1 MGLLSKLVKKVGKKT
16 KPRGGGILS
25 QIRRRG
31 GFAGAIPMPISGRM
45 GRINRL
51 FGDMKFRDPILAA
64 EQEKADRGIIGR
76 DFADFSIRSSRPRL
90 GFGLGEL
97 LPRIKDKV
105 PLAPVFSGMPI
116 PQMVGQPQMLP
127 QPIPRVPV
135 EEKFS
140 EISTPDFA
148 MRDAQMDMMEPR
160 MMMAE
165 GDVAE
170 TGRTISDADSDL
182 MKRYAIGDV
191 LRESGITISD
201 QDKNVIINSVLEQT
215 KGRSLS
221 NQDIQMIINMIPR
234 RSGRTISNQDRVMMA
249 DGDVALSEE
258 AATDSLDNF
267 LNADPEQVEFGMESR
282 LRNVTLEMM
291 DALSRGDLDAV
302 RELEAEKIM
311 LEKMLRDKK
320 MPKYGPPPRRP
331 EGMAAGGEASFPDL
345 TGDGKVTQADILK
358 GRGVFAEGDEVSM
371 MLMEMDES
379 DDMSE
384 EEMEGLEGLS
394 EVSGP
399 ETEMLNNI
407 INQIIELIAQGATE
421 EQIIQF
427 LMEQGLDEED
437 ITEVMSML
445 SQEMTAG
452 GEEGID
458 SQLAALG

>member
-1 MGLLSKLVKKVGKKT
+1 MGLFSKLRKKVKAKKVA
-16 KPRGGGILS
+16 KKIISPKIAKSGRGGILNE
-25 QIRRRG
+25 IRERG
-31 GFAGAIPMPISGRM
+31 GFAGAIPLPR
-45 GRINRL
+45 RNPFINRIKDL
-51 FGDMKFRDPILAA
+51 NMD
-64 EQEKADRGIIGR
+64 DRGMMLDRFRQLGK
-76 DFADFSIRSSRPRL
+76 PRL

-105 PLAPVFSGMPI
+105 PLAPVFSGMPM
-116 PQMVGQPQMLP
+116 PQMVGEPQMLT
-127 QPIPRVPV
+127 QPISRVPV
-135 EEKFS
+135 EENIS
-140 EISTPDFA
+140 EIYDSGFA
-148 MRDAQMDMMEPR
+148 MRDKQMDMMEPR
-160 MMMAE
+160 MMMA
-165 GDVAE
+165 
-170 TGRTISDADSDL
+170 
-182 MKRYAIGDV
+182 
-191 LRESGITISD
+191 
-201 QDKNVIINSVLEQT
+201 
-215 KGRSLS
+215 
-221 NQDIQMIINMIPR
+221 
-234 RSGRTISNQDRVMMA
+234 
-249 DGDVALSEE
+249 DGDVALSGE
-258 AATDSLDNF
+258 AAAESLDSF
-267 LNADPEQVEFGMESR
+267 LNANPEQVEFGMESR

-311 LEKMLRDKK
+311 LEKMLKDKK
-320 MPKYGPPPRRP
+320 MPKYGPPPQRP
-331 EGMAAGGEASFPDL
+331 EGMAAGGEAKPDFL
-345 TGDGKVTQADILK
+345 DFDNDGDKEESMKQALQQK
-358 GRGVFAEGDEVSM
+358 NKFAEGDEVSM
-371 MLMEMDES
+371 MLMEMDEG

>member
-1 MGLLSKLVKKVGKKT
+1 MGLFSKLRKKVKAKKVA
-16 KPRGGGILS
+16 KKIISPKIAKSGRGGILNE
-25 QIRRRG
+25 IRERG
-31 GFAGAIPMPISGRM
+31 GFAGAIPLPR
-45 GRINRL
+45 RNPFINRIKDL
-51 FGDMKFRDPILAA
+51 NMD
-64 EQEKADRGIIGR
+64 DRGMMLDRFRQLGK
-76 DFADFSIRSSRPRL
+76 PRL

-105 PLAPVFSGMPI
+105 PLAPVFSGMPM
-116 PQMVGQPQMLP
+116 PQMVGEPQMLP
-127 QPIPRVPV
+127 QPISRVPV
-135 EEKFS
+135 EENIS
-140 EISTPDFA
+140 EIYDSGFG
-148 MRDAQMDMMEPR
+148 MRDKQMDMMEPR
-160 MMMAE
+160 MMMA
-165 GDVAE
+165 
-170 TGRTISDADSDL
+170 
-182 MKRYAIGDV
+182 
-191 LRESGITISD
+191 
-201 QDKNVIINSVLEQT
+201 
-215 KGRSLS
+215 
-221 NQDIQMIINMIPR
+221 
-234 RSGRTISNQDRVMMA
+234 
-249 DGDVALSEE
+249 DGDVALSGE
-258 AATDSLDNF
+258 AAAESLDSF
-267 LNADPEQVEFGMESR
+267 LNANPEQVEFGMESR

-311 LEKMLRDKK
+311 LEKMLKDKK
-320 MPKYGPPPRRP
+320 MPKYGPPPQRP
-331 EGMAAGGEASFPDL
+331 EGMAAGGEAKPDFL
-345 TGDGKVTQADILK
+345 DFDNDGDKEESMKQALQQK
-358 GRGVFAEGDEVSM
+358 NKFAEGDEVSM
-371 MLMEMDES
+371 MLMEMDEG

>member
-16 KPRGGGILS
+16 KPRSGGILS

-31 GFAGAIPMPISGRM
+31 GFAGAIPMPGQGR
-45 GRINRL
+45 GVVT
-51 FGDMKFRDPILAA
+51 DMRFRGFD
-64 EQEKADRGIIGR
+64 
-76 DFADFSIRSSRPRL
+76 RPRAGF
-90 GFGLGEL
+90 GFGLGAL

-105 PLAPVFSGMPI
+105 PLAPVFAGMPM

-127 QPIPRVPV
+127 QSISRVPV

-140 EISTPDFA
+140 EISTPGFG
-148 MRDAQMDMMEPR
+148 MRDMQMNMMEPR
-160 MMMAE
+160 M
-165 GDVAE
+165 
-170 TGRTISDADSDL
+170 
-182 MKRYAIGDV
+182 
-191 LRESGITISD
+191 
-201 QDKNVIINSVLEQT
+201 
-215 KGRSLS
+215 
-221 NQDIQMIINMIPR
+221 
-234 RSGRTISNQDRVMMA
+234 MMA

-311 LEKMLRDKK
+311 IEKMLRDKK

-331 EGMAAGGEASFPDL
+331 EGMAAGGEAKPDFL
-345 TGDGKVTQADILK
+345 DFDNDGDKEESMKQALQQK
-358 GRGVFAEGDEVSM
+358 NKMAEGDEVSM
-371 MLMEMDES
+371 MMMEMDES

>member
-1 MGLLSKLVKKVGKKT
+1 
-16 KPRGGGILS
+16 
-25 QIRRRG
+25 
-31 GFAGAIPMPISGRM
+31 
-45 GRINRL
+45 
-51 FGDMKFRDPILAA
+51 
-64 EQEKADRGIIGR
+64 
-76 DFADFSIRSSRPRL
+76 
-90 GFGLGEL
+90 
-97 LPRIKDKV
+97 
-105 PLAPVFSGMPI
+105 
-116 PQMVGQPQMLP
+116 
-127 QPIPRVPV
+127 
-135 EEKFS
+135 
-140 EISTPDFA
+140 

-160 MMMAE
+160 M
-165 GDVAE
+165 
-170 TGRTISDADSDL
+170 
-182 MKRYAIGDV
+182 
-191 LRESGITISD
+191 
-201 QDKNVIINSVLEQT
+201 
-215 KGRSLS
+215 
-221 NQDIQMIINMIPR
+221 
-234 RSGRTISNQDRVMMA
+234 MMA

-331 EGMAAGGEASFPDL
+331 EGMAAGGEAKPDFL
-345 TGDGKVTQADILK
+345 DFDNDGDKEESMKQALQQK
-358 GRGVFAEGDEVSM
+358 NKFAEGDEVSM

-379 DDMSE
+379 GDMSE

>member
-1 MGLLSKLVKKVGKKT
+1 MGLFSKLRKKVKAKKVA
-16 KPRGGGILS
+16 KKIISPKIAKSGRGGILNE
-25 QIRRRG
+25 IRERG
-31 GFAGAIPMPISGRM
+31 GFAGAIPLPR
-45 GRINRL
+45 RNPFINRIKDL
-51 FGDMKFRDPILAA
+51 NMD
-64 EQEKADRGIIGR
+64 DRGMMLDRFRQLGK
-76 DFADFSIRSSRPRL
+76 PRL

-105 PLAPVFSGMPI
+105 PLAPVFSGMPM
-116 PQMVGQPQMLP
+116 PQMVGEPQMLT
-127 QPIPRVPV
+127 QPISRVPV
-135 EEKFS
+135 EENIS
-140 EISTPDFA
+140 EIYDSGFG
-148 MRDAQMDMMEPR
+148 MRDKQMDMMEPR
-160 MMMAE
+160 MMMA
-165 GDVAE
+165 
-170 TGRTISDADSDL
+170 
-182 MKRYAIGDV
+182 
-191 LRESGITISD
+191 
-201 QDKNVIINSVLEQT
+201 
-215 KGRSLS
+215 
-221 NQDIQMIINMIPR
+221 
-234 RSGRTISNQDRVMMA
+234 
-249 DGDVALSEE
+249 DGDVALSGE
-258 AATDSLDNF
+258 AAAESLDSF
-267 LNADPEQVEFGMESR
+267 LNANPEQVEFGMESR

-311 LEKMLRDKK
+311 LEKMLKDKK
-320 MPKYGPPPRRP
+320 MPKYGPPPQRP
-331 EGMAAGGEASFPDL
+331 EGMAAGGEAKPDFL
-345 TGDGKVTQADILK
+345 DFDNDGDKEESMKQALQQK
-358 GRGVFAEGDEVSM
+358 NKFAEGDEVSM
-371 MLMEMDES
+371 MLMEMDEG